1 MILRSL
7 RECNAS
13 FAIELVHSQSTSF
26 PGLLSIT
33 MERRNDLRP
42 IEAYEERLDIQTE
55 SSLSI
60 AMAPYERGRG

>member
-13 FAIELVHSQSTSF
+13 FAIELVQSQSTSF
-26 PGLLSIT
+26 PGLLSIV

-42 IEAYEERLDIQTE
+42 IEAYEERLDI
-55 SSLSI
+55 SD
-60 AMAPYERGRG
+60 